1 MKYLIPKNFPLVILV
16 IAIFGGLFVVMA
28 FKTSINYSLSGDSS
42 LENELIIKE
51 KVYLKSWLIVSIFYI
66 IFISILFI
74 LYSNGCKL
82 FPSGI
87 KKKTILDIG
96 KGGIIGYLLLGLF
109 FCIDD
114 YKLCK
119 RILKYKKYDLL
130 LIKFLRSIMNAII
143 SWLLIIIFIY
153 NNINNK
159 QVPSIFLMGY
169 IALSIVIA
177 FLYPLLNIYQY
188 TFEEV
193 EKHEKEK

>member
-1 MKYLIPKNFPLVILV
+1 MKHLVLNNLPLIFPV
-16 IAIFGGLFVVMA
+16 IAIVYGLFVVRTL
-28 FKTSINYSLSGDSS
+28 KTSINYSLSGDSS

-51 KVYLKSWLIVSIFYI
+51 KVYFKSWLIESILYI

-82 FPSGI
+82 FPNGI
-87 KKKTILDIG
+87 KKKTILIW
-96 KGGIIGYLLLGLF
+96 GGLGTIAYLLLSLF
-109 FCIDD
+109 YCIDD

-119 RILKYKKYDLL
+119 RILKYKKHDLL
-130 LIKFLRSIMNAII
+130 FIKFVRSIINAII

-159 QVPSIFLMGY
+159 HVPSIILMGY